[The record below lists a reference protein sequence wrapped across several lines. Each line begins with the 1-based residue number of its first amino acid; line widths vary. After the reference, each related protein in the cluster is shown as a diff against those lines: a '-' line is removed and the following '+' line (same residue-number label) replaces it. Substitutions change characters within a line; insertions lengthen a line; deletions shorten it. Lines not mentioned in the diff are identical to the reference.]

1 MRDRMKVDFNKIF
14 FTGEEKANIADAM
27 DGRPLCG
34 GGKWTAECEKMLR
47 GITGAKHALLTTS
60 GTSGL
65 DVAAF
70 VLDIKDGD
78 EVIVPTYTFVA
89 SINSFVSR
97 GAKPVFCDVNAE
109 TLNLDE
115 TKLEALI
122 TPRTKV
128 IVPVHYAGV
137 ACNMDA
143 IMQIAARHNIAV
155 VEDAAQGIGAT
166 YKGVPL
172 GTIGVMGMLSF
183 HSSKNIIAGEGGA
196 LLTNDDALARRANYI
211 REKGTNRIDFVDGIV
226 DKYTWVDYGGNFV
239 PPELSAAFLAAQLKE
254 VDSVTRLRRAAW
266 RRYADALA
274 PLEKSGRLNLCKI
287 PEYAQANGHIFYVYT
302 DSIEQ
307 TDALKKHLSA
317 AGIGANS
324 HFAPLHLSPMAKRLC
339 GEVPSLPVAEKTART
354 MLRLP
359 MFAEITPEQ
368 QQYVC
373 AKLFEFFGE

>member
-1 MRDRMKVDFNKIF
+1 MKVDFNKIF

-34 GGKWTAECEKMLR
+34 GGKWTAECEKMLCR
-47 GITGAKHALLTTS
+47 ITGAKHALLTTS

-97 GAKPVFCDVNAE
+97 GAKPVFCDVKAE

-155 VEDAAQGIGAT
+155 VEDAAQGIGAA

-239 PPELSAAFLAAQLKE
+239 PPELSSAFLAAQLKE
-254 VDSVTRLRRAAW
+254 VDSVTRLRRTAW

-274 PLEKSGRLNLCKI
+274 PIEKSGKLHLCKI

-339 GEVPSLPVAEKTART
+339 GEVPGLPVAEKTART

-359 MFAEITPEQ
+359 MFAEITPDQ